1 MQLNALGSGIRAR
14 RLLAP
19 GEELLW
25 ATSAG
30 KQLFDVRGL
39 DPDGTPQAG
48 MLSRAGLGAVG
59 VAAEFALTAATGGG
73 NDASGGPQLPDVMV
87 MGNTPN
93 DLAVAHGFQFRES
106 AMWALT
112 TWRLFRAVSVQQTQ
126 PAPPPKKKGFLSGV
140 VEVGRIVADVI
151 SSPTTNAGKETV
163 DGDSVIIAEFPR
175 AQIRGITLTDR
186 QTSHG
191 LRPALRVGLA
201 DGSGF
206 DFLLGSKVTRAQ
218 FERMLALSHGAPE

>member
-1 MQLNALGSGIRAR
+1 MHLNVLGPGIKAR

-25 ATSAG
+25 ATRASR
-30 KQLFDVRGL
+30 QLFDVRGL
-39 DPDGTPQAG
+39 EPDGTPRAG
-48 MLSRAGLGAVG
+48 LPSRAGLGAVSAVG
-59 VAAEFALTAATGGG
+59 ELALATWGTDATGL
-73 NDASGGPQLPDVMV
+73 PQLPDVVV

-93 DLAVAHGFQFRES
+93 DFAVAHGFQHRES

-126 PAPPPKKKGFLSGV
+126 PAPPPKKKGFLAGV
-140 VEVGRIVADVI
+140 VEVGRIVADVV
-151 SSPTTNAGKETV
+151 SSPTTNAGRETV
-163 DGDSVIIAEFPR
+163 DGDSVVIAEFPR
-175 AQIRGITLTDR
+175 AQIHAITLAER
-186 QTSHG
+186 QTTHG
-191 LRPALRVGLA
+191 PRPALRVGLA

-206 DFLLGSKVTRAQ
+206 DFLLGGGRVERAQ